1 MRRFIKH
8 VESGCCDDAM
18 HDSEAL
24 GMRAS
29 IQIIALCILASF
41 AACDRGS
48 VSNTPVAQCFPSGK
62 CSAEMLERGFSAEAG
77 DLASG
82 AKVYEAN
89 CATCHGPRGEG
100 SSKSG
105 NVDMTTAAWQKKM
118 SDTGIANV
126 IRSGRMPQMP
136 GFALPKKDLQDLV
149 KYVRSLEKTTPSA
162 KKGGY

>member
-1 MRRFIKH
+1 
-8 VESGCCDDAM
+8 
-18 HDSEAL
+18 
-24 GMRAS
+24 MRAS
-29 IQIIALCILASF
+29 NPIIALCVVAGF
-41 AACDRGS
+41 VACDRGS

-62 CSAEMLERGFSAEAG
+62 CSEEMLERGFSAETG

-100 SSKSG
+100 SAKSG

-149 KYVRSLEKTTPSA
+149 KYVRSLEKTNSA
-162 KKGGY
+162 AKTGGY